1 MPVHVEEMNSEVAA
15 YDGDLP
21 LSPAQIDKLVNIILQ
36 RLEQKQSHESRTRE
50 ATRLSSTVIPPPPY
64 ERR

>member
-1 MPVHVEEMNSEVAA
+1 MPVHVEEMNSEVTA

-36 RLEQKQSHESRTRE
+36 RLEQKQGHDRRTRE
-50 ATRLSSTVIPPPPY
+50 ATRLSSTVIAPPPD
-64 ERR
+64 EKR